1 MYYFLTLLADY
12 KNCRLIKRL
21 KRTIRLLIG
30 ILLGLYISVIL
41 LLNLPYVQQQMSVFV
56 SGQLSSVL
64 GSELSIGK
72 INLGFLNRII
82 IDDLKVNDLSDR
94 EMLKV
99 TRLSAKFDLLP
110 LLEGKISISNIQL
123 FGFDIRLN
131 KATPESDPNFQFIID
146 AFKPREKKS
155 EKKDLDLRINSLL
168 IRRGTLAYD
177 ILSEKKTPG
186 KFNAKHIALDNI
198 IASISLK
205 ALRNDSINA
214 SIKRLSIIEANS
226 GFDLDKLSLKV
237 IGNDKGMRIENFE
250 INLPHSS
257 LRTDTIR
264 LRYDSLGAFKNFV
277 REVDFSFRTK
287 PSRIS
292 LQDLSAFL
300 PAFKSFQDP
309 LELEIKASGSID
321 RLNCPRLF
329 ISSLRKHFYLRG
341 DISFQDLAHPA
352 DAYVMA
358 NLSNLHADREGLAFL
373 LRNFGAANVSTI
385 QNLGSVSFQG
395 QLSGYFT
402 DLVTYGR
409 IRTDLG
415 SLNTDI
421 KITSDKEEGYLAYSG
436 KLKTEDFEL
445 GSLIHNE
452 KLGKITFNLDVDG
465 SQRKQ
470 QYPQVT
476 LKGLI
481 ASIEYSQYA
490 YQNITLDGEYKQG
503 GFNGKLALDD
513 VNGSIALNGSFNTAG
528 ATPTFDF
535 LATID
540 HVRPHDLHLTPKYEG
555 AEFSA
560 RLKAN
565 FTGGA
570 IDEMNGEINLD
581 SLYFT
586 QADKQYFLENFK
598 VKAIN
603 EHDKEKS
610 LAITS
615 NFLNGSIAGDY
626 SYRTLPAS
634 IFNILHDY
642 VPALI
647 SSSDEG
653 KGKKKTKKNM
663 QATPN
668 NFRFD
673 FHLYN
678 TDLISSIFNIP
689 LRIYAHSTLKG
700 YFSDESQRLRIE
712 GYFPRM
718 RYKDKFIES
727 AMFLCENPDKQFHA
741 SLRFTNRKPES
752 AVNIALDTYAQND
765 SVSTV
770 LNWGNNSDVTYSGQL
785 STLTRLIR
793 EEKPDSLQSRL
804 AHVEKKAPLK
814 TVIHIRPTDAILNDT
829 LWQIHPSEIVIDSGK
844 IHINDFNFSHRER
857 HLHIDGILSKSP
869 QDTVRIDL
877 QDINIGYV
885 FDIADLGVNFQ
896 GEATG
901 PALASGVLDKPVMST
916 DLFIRNLGLN
926 EGLLGDAQIHGEWHH
941 DVKGIYLDARIREN
955 DIARTHVHG
964 FIYPIK
970 PTSSLDLQIDA
981 QGTQLKFIHHYM
993 RSITS
998 DFHGRV
1004 WGDVHFYGKFKALT
1018 MEGKVFGD
1026 ASLKVDVLN
1035 TTYNIKDSI
1044 LIEPDGLTFRNN
1056 RIFDTQGHQGRV
1068 NGNLR
1073 YRHFKDL
1080 AYHFNFN
1087 VNNMLMMNTVESPD
1101 FPFYGI
1107 VYGTGNATIA
1117 GNVHDGV
1124 TIDVAMSTNR
1134 NTNFTYIKDNVTSAT
1149 SNQFIQFIDKTPKRI
1164 THGSS
1169 LSDYEI
1175 AQREIEK
1182 EKKKESDTDIR
1193 LNLQIDATPDATM
1206 RIIMDPM
1213 AGDYISARG
1222 SGNIRTEFFN
1232 KGDVKMFGNY
1242 RIQQGVYKFSLQEII
1257 RKDFLIEDG
1266 STISFNGSP
1275 VNAFLDIR
1283 ANYTVNSASLNDLIP
1298 NANEYVNQTNVK
1310 VNCIMAISGQLT
1322 SPDIKLDLEL
1332 PNEREEVQAL
1342 VRNYIPDEEQINM
1355 QILYLLGIGKFYT
1368 PENTGTTQN
1377 SNMMSSVLSST
1388 LSGQLNN
1395 ALSNIINNNNWNI
1408 GTNFSTGE
1416 KGWTDVEFEG
1426 MLSGQLLNNR
1436 LLINGNFGYRDN
1448 PLANTNF
1455 VGDFEA
1461 EWLVV
1466 RSGNIRLKAYN
1477 ETNDR
1482 YYTRTNLTTQGI
1494 GIIFKKDF
1502 DKWAELLFWRRWK
1515 RKHKQAAPTDTIVQ
1529 PVAPTDTLTHDTL
1542 TQKTAP

>member
-1 MYYFLTLLADY
+1 M
-12 KNCRLIKRL
+12 
-21 KRTIRLLIG
+21 
-30 ILLGLYISVIL
+30 
-41 LLNLPYVQQQMSVFV
+41 
-56 SGQLSSVL
+56 
-64 GSELSIGK
+64 
-72 INLGFLNRII
+72 
-82 IDDLKVNDLSDR
+82 
-94 EMLKV
+94 
-99 TRLSAKFDLLP
+99 
-110 LLEGKISISNIQL
+110 
-123 FGFDIRLN
+123 
-131 KATPESDPNFQFIID
+131 
-146 AFKPREKKS
+146 
-155 EKKDLDLRINSLL
+155 
-168 IRRGTLAYD
+168 
-177 ILSEKKTPG
+177 
-186 KFNAKHIALDNI
+186 
-198 IASISLK
+198 
-205 ALRNDSINA
+205 
-214 SIKRLSIIEANS
+214 
-226 GFDLDKLSLKV
+226 
-237 IGNDKGMRIENFE
+237 
-250 INLPHSS
+250 
-257 LRTDTIR
+257 
-264 LRYDSLGAFKNFV
+264 
-277 REVDFSFRTK
+277 
-287 PSRIS
+287 
-292 LQDLSAFL
+292 
-300 PAFKSFQDP
+300 
-309 LELEIKASGSID
+309 
-321 RLNCPRLF
+321 
-329 ISSLRKHFYLRG
+329 
-341 DISFQDLAHPA
+341 
-352 DAYVMA
+352 
-358 NLSNLHADREGLAFL
+358 
-373 LRNFGAANVSTI
+373 
-385 QNLGSVSFQG
+385 
-395 QLSGYFT
+395 
-402 DLVTYGR
+402 
-409 IRTDLG
+409 
-415 SLNTDI
+415 
-421 KITSDKEEGYLAYSG
+421 
-436 KLKTEDFEL
+436 
-445 GSLIHNE
+445 
-452 KLGKITFNLDVDG
+452 
-465 SQRKQ
+465 
-470 QYPQVT
+470 
-476 LKGLI
+476 
-481 ASIEYSQYA
+481 
-490 YQNITLDGEYKQG
+490 
-503 GFNGKLALDD
+503 
-513 VNGSIALNGSFNTAG
+513 
-528 ATPTFDF
+528 
-535 LATID
+535 
-540 HVRPHDLHLTPKYEG
+540 
-555 AEFSA
+555 
-560 RLKAN
+560 
-565 FTGGA
+565 
-570 IDEMNGEINLD
+570 
-581 SLYFT
+581 
-586 QADKQYFLENFK
+586 
-598 VKAIN
+598 
-603 EHDKEKS
+603 
-610 LAITS
+610 
-615 NFLNGSIAGDY
+615 
-626 SYRTLPAS
+626 
-634 IFNILHDY
+634 
-642 VPALI
+642 
-647 SSSDEG
+647 
-653 KGKKKTKKNM
+653 
-663 QATPN
+663 
-668 NFRFD
+668 
-673 FHLYN
+673 
-678 TDLISSIFNIP
+678 
-689 LRIYAHSTLKG
+689 
-700 YFSDESQRLRIE
+700 
-712 GYFPRM
+712 
-718 RYKDKFIES
+718 
-727 AMFLCENPDKQFHA
+727 
-741 SLRFTNRKPES
+741 
-752 AVNIALDTYAQND
+752 
-765 SVSTV
+765 
-770 LNWGNNSDVTYSGQL
+770 
-785 STLTRLIR
+785 
-793 EEKPDSLQSRL
+793 
-804 AHVEKKAPLK
+804 
-814 TVIHIRPTDAILNDT
+814 
-829 LWQIHPSEIVIDSGK
+829 
-844 IHINDFNFSHRER
+844 
-857 HLHIDGILSKSP
+857 
-869 QDTVRIDL
+869 RIDL

-1515 RKHKQAAPTDTIVQ
+1515 RKHKQAASTDTIIH
-1529 PVAPTDTLTHDTL
+1529 PVAPTDTLNHDTL